1 MSPLEEETRAAIHRL
16 YFVERRRLEVIAAEL
31 RLRPVTVRQAL
42 VLDGGTACWPAH
54 GPYHKENDS

>member
-16 YFVERRRLEVIAAEL
+16 YFVERRRLDVIAAEL
-31 RLRPVTVRQAL
+31 RLRPVTVRRAL
-42 VLDGGTACWPAH
+42 VIDGGAACRPAH